1 MKQTFFW
8 PAPFSGFWFEPGIGF
23 TFPEVAFLNSSQIPS
38 EPLDIILFYPFSATC
53 TSHDWCHIN
62 DKSTSELCVCVC
74 VCVNSVMSNSLW
86 PHGLWP
92 ARILCLWDF
101 SSKNTGTDC
110 HLLLQG
116 IFPTQGFALQVDTL
130 PLSHGEDILSQ
141 RANWLKTKSNAT
153 TLLTTQVSQFA
164 YIINCIL
171 GVTFCWVSWYHPP
184 CK

>member
-92 ARILCLWDF
+92 ARILCPWDF
-101 SSKNTGTDC
+101 PGKNTGVGC
-110 HLLLQG
+110 PFLLQE
-116 IFPTQGFALQVDTL
+116 IFPTQGLNPGLPHCRQTL
-130 PLSHGEDILSQ
+130 YLLSHQGSLRS
-141 RANWLKTKSNAT
+141 
-153 TLLTTQVSQFA
+153 
-164 YIINCIL
+164 L
-171 GVTFCWVSWYHPP
+171 GLALNQHDWCP
-184 CK
+184 